1 MGNFWEKLGYFLF
14 QHLVTRI
21 AGDKIRTENLQFRKL
36 RPTTLPTFQRS
47 LWSCQQKF
55 SFLLKLLLQSSLY
68 LPLSNI
74 LSLSISFALFVISFF
89 LSSRPISLTLS
100 NFKTKIS
107 ISLYLSSPP
116 IYLFPQ
122 PLFLSLSYFNI
133 YISLSISFFLQHLSI
148 FISRSHSLLS
158 ISSQHI
164 HLFLSSFLSFFLSF
178 FLQYLSLSTI
188 SFYVSLIF
196 EPNLG

>member
-133 YISLSISFFLQHLSI
+133 YISLSQSLSFFNTYLSLYLVRILCYLSLLNISISFFLP
-148 FISRSHSLLS
+148 
-158 ISSQHI
+158 
-164 HLFLSSFLSFFLSF
+164 FFLSF